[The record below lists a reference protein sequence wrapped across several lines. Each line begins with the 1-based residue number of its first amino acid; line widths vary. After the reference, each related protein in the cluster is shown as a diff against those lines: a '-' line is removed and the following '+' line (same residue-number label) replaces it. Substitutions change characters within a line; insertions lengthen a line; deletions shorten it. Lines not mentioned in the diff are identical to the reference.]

1 MAFTDNLASLDDGL
15 EDFLADIS
23 FDDDGP
29 TELERDGKRVK
40 QITTEENDDTSLN
53 MLLHVEEEKS
63 TDDLSDDN
71 PLSDITTL
79 LAREL
84 DKLSIKDQQKIVN
97 DIHGLQENDSQETL
111 TMIEQN
117 LQALQKEIEN
127 ISDKEA
133 YTQAEEA
140 NFQYCHNREFRLMF
154 LRADHFN
161 AQGAARRM
169 VDFFELKK
177 QIFGVG
183 ALGRDISLHDDF
195 DEADMAT
202 LKAGSLQ
209 MLHTRD
215 RAGRAVL
222 CNFMQHQQY
231 ETEINVLKTIYYTI
245 MKALED
251 EITQKNGM
259 VVIIY
264 NIGPIFNGKFDR
276 SLVQKASGCVDI
288 LPMKS
293 VSHLCF
299 NDPRFRIFTMLS
311 KLVQKSDTRLRTRFH
326 EGMYLLGLFF
336 SFFFLKPTSFK
347 LIQFAK
353 QIRISY
359 RMPVQTNDIWDQYK
373 CFPLVERKSSKC
385 RRSPQMD

>member
-1 MAFTDNLASLDDGL
+1 MILLRIIKKLSTDDYYVASVLDLARTPFFLAVLLRRLIFINNTTQQQVLLSICRTIMEFNDDLASFEGL
-15 EDFLADIS
+15 EDFLTDIR

-29 TELERDGKRVK
+29 TEPERHGKRVR
-40 QITTEENDDTSLN
+40 IIPEEYVASFNSN
-53 MLLHVEEEKS
+53 NQLHDEEEKS
-63 TDDLSDDN
+63 DPVDVTA
-71 PLSDITTL
+71 L
-79 LAREL
+79 LAQEL
-84 DKLSIKDQQKIVN
+84 DKLSVTDQQKVVN
-97 DIHGLQENDSQETL
+97 DIHGLQEDDIQENSI
-111 TMIEQN
+111 MIEQK
-117 LQALQKEIEN
+117 LHALHKEIEN
-127 ISDKEA
+127 ISEKEA
-133 YTQAEEA
+133 YLQAEEA
-140 NFQYCHNREFRLMF
+140 NHEYCHNKEFCLMF

-183 ALGRDISLHDDF
+183 ALGRDVSLHDDF
-195 DEADMAT
+195 DETDMMT

-251 EITQKNGM
+251 QMTQKNGM

-276 SLVQKASGCVDI
+276 NVVQKASRCVDI
-288 LPMKS
+288 LPMKR

-299 NDPRFRIFTMLS
+299 NDPRFRIFKMLS

-326 EGMYLLGLFF
+326 EGMYLLGLC
-336 SFFFLKPTSFK
+336 SFL
-347 LIQFAK
+347 
-353 QIRISY
+353 
-359 RMPVQTNDIWDQYK
+359 
-373 CFPLVERKSSKC
+373 
-385 RRSPQMD
+385 